1 MENILYLL
9 GFFLGLFSASMV
21 GLVVYNILDKEE

>member
-9 GFFLGLFSASMV
+9 GFFLGLFSGAMV